1 MECPYCKRNYKC
13 NICTYNNHVDKCS
26 KNPKNAKPPKP
37 IRVKRTTTI
46 DPAVAKYKKALIE
59 AAKSIWLEKKRDPF
73 YNSERL
79 TIIFD
84 AINKGDI
91 TKIPE
96 YIRSRLIL
104 DKGQVSEPKWNNLI
118 YRSKN

>member
-1 MECPYCKRNYKC
+1 MFFIKKIPAPFPNQLPASNCFNSSTLKLLPWSLFFSNQ
-13 NICTYNNHVDKCS
+13 
-26 KNPKNAKPPKP
+26 
-37 IRVKRTTTI
+37 I
-46 DPAVAKYKKALIE
+46 DL
-59 AAKSIWLEKKRDPF
+59 AASIWLEKKRDPF

-104 DKGQVSEPKWNNLI
+104 DKGQVAEPKWNNLI